1 MRRAARL
8 RSPKGPIALIAAVAL
23 AGAGLACD
31 ARSSDEQTQDM
42 LQEKQNEIN
51 RDLDKVDQDFKR
63 KMRESQKEAE
73 PEVEKLLR
81 NEGK

>member
-1 MRRAARL
+1 
-8 RSPKGPIALIAAVAL
+8 
-23 AGAGLACD
+23 
-31 ARSSDEQTQDM
+31 M

-51 RDLDKVDQDFKR
+51 RDLDEIDKDFKR
-63 KMRESQKEAE
+63 EMRESQKEAE